1 MNGSHSAS
9 PPCGKKLNL
18 SASIAACTTT
28 PAPPAMS
35 ASSQATASSPTRITT
50 VWNRSVIAT
59 DHMPPQIV

>member
-1 MNGSHSAS
+1 MNGSHSVQS
-9 PPCGKKLNL
+9 PCGKNANL

-35 ASSQATASSPTRITT
+35 AISQATAARPTRITT
-50 VWNRSVIAT
+50 VWNRSVSAT